1 MKYNLLK
8 LRFIVFTAVLIILS
22 VPSAVATLTET
33 IEDKQTL
40 NQLYFSPFDDYGD
53 QISLQSQTQTQEKKM
68 KARFSSLKNSSPQSK
83 RFSSSL
89 LPIKEE
95 AKED

>member
-22 VPSAVATLTET
+22 SPSAIATLTET
-33 IEDKQTL
+33 IEDKQTP
-40 NQLYFSPFDDYGD
+40 NQLYFSPFDDYDD
-53 QISLQSQTQTQEKKM
+53 QISLHSQSQEEKM